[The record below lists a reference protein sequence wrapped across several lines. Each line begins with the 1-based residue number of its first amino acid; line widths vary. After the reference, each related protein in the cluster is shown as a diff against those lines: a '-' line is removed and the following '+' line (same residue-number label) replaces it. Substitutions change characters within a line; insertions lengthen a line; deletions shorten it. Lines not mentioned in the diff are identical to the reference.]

1 VTKILEENSVR
12 LESASSL
19 RVLVFVLTVALMTID
34 PGVPAFA
41 AAPAIG
47 TVVAKGAFRLD
58 HATVTG
64 NATLFEGASIET
76 ALVASSMEL
85 ATGAKISLDP
95 SSRGKFFGDHV
106 ILEKG
111 AGRLEKA
118 EGFKFEARGLIIQPE
133 TGNASARI
141 ALAGATRVD
150 VSALSGSFRVL
161 NSRGLLVAN
170 LKMGRTL
177 EFEPQAPNTP
187 WRASGCLVNR
197 GGHFLITDETT
208 NVVIEVAGAGLDK
221 EKDNMVEVAGAMDP
235 TATPVSDASQFV
247 RVTSVKRLGKGCV
260 GTAAAGSGGAPGAP
274 AAPGAGAPGKAS
286 GGGAGGGLSTT
297 MIAIIG
303 GVAAAGAVGGLAAS
317 GALSGQ
323 GSTVSR

>member
-1 VTKILEENSVR
+1 VFIVTIALTMV
-12 LESASSL
+12 
-19 RVLVFVLTVALMTID
+19 VLTMVVLTMVVVTID
-34 PGVPAFA
+34 AGIPVLA
-41 AAPAIG
+41 AAPVIG

-76 ALVASSMEL
+76 ALIPSSMEL
-85 ATGAKISLDP
+85 TTGAKISLAP

-111 AGRLEKA
+111 AGQLEKA

-161 NSRGLLVAN
+161 NSQGLLVAN

-197 GGHFLITDETT
+197 GGHYLITDETT
-208 NVVIEVAGAGLDK
+208 NVVIEVAGPGLDK
-221 EKDNMVEVAGAMDP
+221 EKDNMVEIVGAMDP

-247 RVTSVKRLGKGCV
+247 RVASVKRLGKGCA
-260 GTAAAGSGGAPGAP
+260 GTAAAGSGGAAGTPAGAG
-274 AAPGAGAPGKAS
+274 AGGAGAPGKAG

-323 GSTVSR
+323 SSTVSR